1 MAFIEKGNIFYA
13 RRHGTTIFRATIF
26 EEYSTNSQ
34 KCRKNVVC
42 RVALKLSSLRIVPFN
57 IALTKPAG
65 AAPCTFD
72 SVIAEKYEDEII
84 R

>member
-72 SVIAEKYEDEII
+72 SVIAEKSEDEII

>member
-1 MAFIEKGNIFYA
+1 MQ
-13 RRHGTTIFRATIF
+13 RRLF
-26 EEYSTNSQ
+26 EEYCTNSQ
-34 KCRKNVVC
+34 KRLNNVVC
-42 RVALKLSSLRIVPFN
+42 RVALKLSSLRFVPFN

-84 R
+84 C